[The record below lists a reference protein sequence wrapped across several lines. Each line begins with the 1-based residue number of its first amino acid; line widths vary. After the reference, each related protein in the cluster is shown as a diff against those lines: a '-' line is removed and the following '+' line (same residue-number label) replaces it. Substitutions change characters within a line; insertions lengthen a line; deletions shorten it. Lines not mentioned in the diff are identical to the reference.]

1 MGLHFVLGASGS
13 GKSSGTYQ
21 WIIKE
26 ALAHPDMQYMIL
38 VPDQY
43 TMQIQKQMVLMHP
56 GHAILNID
64 VLSFSRL
71 YHRVMEELGGDNLTP
86 LDDTGK
92 NLILRKLAGS
102 MKEEIPVLGK
112 LMDRHGYISEVKGI
126 ISEFQQ
132 YGISPEG
139 MEALISGSAA
149 RRGLQARLEDV
160 QKLYQAYV
168 EYQQDSYRTSES
180 MYPILTRRLKE
191 SGIFAD
197 TVLFL
202 DGFTGFT
209 PVQMPLVQ
217 EMMVLAR
224 DMYVAMTID
233 EEPAKVTAEQQLFY
247 ITAES
252 IRDLEKLAEEV
263 RVPVAPYIWYKEQGR
278 FTAKPSLAHFEKNL
292 FRTKTEVFGMD
303 ALPSEVMAAGTD
315 TEKEANSAIELW
327 QAANPGQESL
337 WLAGE
342 VKRLIREEG
351 YQYRD
356 IAVICGSMDGYRYH
370 LQEAFQQMEIPY
382 FVDASTKIIHNP
394 ATELLLGLL
403 ELLERDFSYAGVMR
417 YLRSGFSS
425 LTPEEVDLFELYFIE
440 TGVRGRRVFLRPFTR
455 KGKDF
460 SLEMIN
466 ALREKLVNEL
476 TPCLFERE
484 ETVRTYIEQLYAFMT
499 GLFVEQKLQLY
510 AEHFEAVGDAAR
522 AREYRQIYRKIM
534 DLFNQTVVLMGE
546 EVLSLESFGEI
557 LRAGF
562 EELQVGL
569 IPAKADQ
576 VLIGDM
582 ERTRLSQVKVLF
594 VVGVNDCNI
603 PGNNTKGGMISD
615 MDREYLTNLGITLAP
630 TRRQLQFRQHFYLY
644 QQLTKP
650 SDKLYLSYARM
661 DNAEKEIRPS
671 YFIGTVR
678 KMFPQLTV
686 QRVQEESMPEHV
698 TVLLRQC
705 AGMLRRYAE
714 GSLQESDFETLYT
727 MLRVLSEYAAPA
739 EQERDG
745 SDAPDR
751 EAMQTGI
758 NSELITQLIEQ
769 AFFVGGRERLDGE
782 IARALYGSV
791 LYGSISRLEQY
802 AACPYGH
809 FLKYGLGIKEPQEYV
824 LESADLGN
832 IFHDVLAGFGKDLE
846 QDGYSWKNFPEQYGD
861 EKIREKLAFIK
872 EQYGDELLLDKARNG
887 YALTRAERI
896 LKRSLKVLKAHMQAG
911 AFSTYGVEIDFDVSC
926 EWNATRELMMRLQ
939 GRIDRLDVAVVEDD
953 MFVKVIDYKSG
964 NRQLELDCM
973 YAGLQMQLIVY
984 LDSAARMLEE
994 RYPKKKVRPAAMFYY
1009 RVADPVVSMEGAE
1022 DLEGLP
1028 EALLKEQRS
1037 RGLLNSDE
1045 TAVHLLDSEMEA
1057 SSNVMPYSRKKDG
1070 TPARGSGVC
1079 TEEQFE
1085 YMRQFMQQ
1093 KLYEMGSEIM
1103 SGHIEKQPYVRSRQE
1118 DGCMYCPYKG
1128 VCGFDEKQNGYQK
1141 KRIVS
1146 MSSEEVFEKMK
1157 EKLAEKQEN

>member
-1 MGLHFVLGASGS
+1 MSLHFVLGASGS

-21 WIIKE
+21 WMIKE
-26 ALAHPDMQYMIL
+26 AIAHPYMQFMVL

-56 GHAILNID
+56 EHAILNVD

-71 YHRVMEELGGDNLTP
+71 YHRIMEELGGDSLIP

-102 MKEEIPVLGK
+102 MKAEMPVLGK

-126 ISEFQQ
+126 ISELQQ
-132 YGISPEG
+132 YGISPDG
-139 MEALISGSAA
+139 METLILGSAA

-160 QKLYQAYV
+160 QRLYRAYLKFQ
-168 EYQQDSYRTSES
+168 EDSYRTSES
-180 MYPILTRRLKE
+180 MYPILTKRLKE
-191 SGIFAD
+191 SKLFAN

-209 PVQMPLVQ
+209 PVQLPLVQ
-217 EMMVLAR
+217 EMMLLAK
-224 DMYVAMTID
+224 DMYVAFTID
-233 EEPAKVTAEQQLFY
+233 EEPEKVTAEQQLFY

-263 RVPVAPYIWYKEQGR
+263 RVPVKPYIWYREQGR
-278 FTAKPSLAHFEKNL
+278 FAAAPALAHFEKNL
-292 FRTKTEVFGMD
+292 FRAKSVKYEEQTD
-303 ALPSEVMAAGTD
+303 CLQLWMAV
-315 TEKEANSAIELW
+315 SP
-327 QAANPGQESL
+327 QQESQ

-342 VKRLIREEG
+342 VKRLIREDG

-356 IAVICGSMDGYRYH
+356 IAVICGSMDTYRYH
-370 LQEAFQQMEIPY
+370 LKEAFLQMEIPY
-382 FVDASTKIIHNP
+382 FVDSGTKIMHNP

-417 YLRSGFSS
+417 YLRSGFGS
-425 LTPEEVDLFELYFIE
+425 LTPEEVDLLEIYLIE
-440 TGVRGRRVFLRPFTR
+440 TGIRGRRAFLRPFTR
-455 KGKDF
+455 KAKEF
-460 SLEMIN
+460 PLEKVN
-466 ALREKLVNEL
+466 ALREKLMAEL
-476 TPCLFERE
+476 APCLFKGE
-484 ETVRTYIEQLYAFMT
+484 EKVQVYIEQLYAFMT
-499 GLFVEQKLQLY
+499 GLLVEQKLQILT
-510 AEHFEAVGDAAR
+510 EQFETAGDAGK

-534 DLFNQTVVLMGE
+534 DLFNQMVVLMGE
-546 EVLSLESFGEI
+546 EVLSVENFGEI

-569 IPAKADQ
+569 IPARVDQ
-576 VLIGDM
+576 VLVGDM

-594 VVGVNDCNI
+594 VVGVNDTNI

-615 MDREYLTNLGITLAP
+615 MDREYLTDLGITLAP

-650 SDKLYLSYARM
+650 SERLYLSYALM
-661 DNAEKEIRPS
+661 DNGEKEIRPS

-678 KMFPQLTV
+678 KMFPQIGVRKV
-686 QRVQEESMPEHV
+686 QGDGMSEHV
-698 TVLLRQC
+698 TVLMRQC
-705 AGMLRRYAE
+705 AGILRQYAE
-714 GSLQESDFETLYT
+714 GSLKETEFERLYT
-727 MLRVLSEYAAPA
+727 MLEVLREY
-739 EQERDG
+739 EE
-745 SDAPDR
+745 
-751 EAMQTGI
+751 TGI
-758 NSELITQLIEQ
+758 VPRLIEQ
-769 AFFVGGRERLDGE
+769 AFFVGGKEKLDSQ
-782 IARALYGSV
+782 IAKALYGSV

-802 AACPYGH
+802 AACPYSH

-832 IFHDVLAGFGKDLE
+832 IFHDVLASFGKDLE
-846 QDGYSWKNFPEQYGD
+846 QDGYNWKNFPEQYGD
-861 EKIREKLAFIK
+861 TKIQEKLSFIK
-872 EQYGDELLLDKARNG
+872 QQYGDELLLDKARNG

-953 MFVKVIDYKSG
+953 MYVKVIDYKSG
-964 NRQLELDCM
+964 NKQLELDCM

-984 LDSAARMLEE
+984 LDSAARLLQE
-994 RYPKKKVRPAAMFYY
+994 RYPKKNVHPAAMFYY

-1022 DLEGLP
+1022 DLEELP

-1045 TAVHLLDSEMEA
+1045 TVVHLLDSEMET
-1057 SSNVMPYSRKKDG
+1057 SSNVIPYARKKDG

-1085 YMRQFMQQ
+1085 YMRQFMQK
-1093 KLYEMGSEIM
+1093 KLHEMGSEIM

-1128 VCGFDEKQNGYQK
+1128 VCGFDEKQTGYQK
-1141 KRIVS
+1141 KQIAS
-1146 MSSEEVFEKMK
+1146 LSSEEVFERMK
-1157 EKLAEKQEN
+1157 EKLAEAKGSVVSES

>member
-1 MGLHFVLGASGS
+1 MSLHFVLGASGS
-13 GKSSGTYQ
+13 GKSRGTYQ
-21 WIIKE
+21 WIIEE
-26 ALAHPDMQYMIL
+26 ALAYPERQYLIL

-56 GHAILNID
+56 GGAILNID

-92 NLILRKLAGS
+92 NLILRKLAGG

-126 ISEFQQ
+126 ISELQQ
-132 YGISPEG
+132 YGISPDG
-139 MEALISGSAA
+139 MEALIAGSTS

-160 QKLYQAYV
+160 QKLYRAYV

-191 SGIFAD
+191 SKVFAD

-209 PVQMPLVQ
+209 PVQLPLVQ
-217 EMMVLAR
+217 EMMVLAK

-233 EEPAKVTAEQQLFY
+233 EEPERVTTEQQLFY

-263 RVPVAPYIWYKEQGR
+263 RVPVAPYIWYGEQGR
-278 FTAKPSLAHFEKNL
+278 FAAAPALAHFEKNL
-292 FRTKTEVFGMD
+292 FRTNSVRYEE
-303 ALPSEVMAAGTD
+303 LTD
-315 TEKEANSAIELW
+315 SIQLW
-327 QAANPGQESL
+327 QAANPQQESQ
-337 WLAGE
+337 WLADE

-356 IAVICGSMDGYRYH
+356 IAVICGSMDTYRYP
-370 LQEAFQQMEIPY
+370 LKEAFSQTEIPC
-382 FVDASTKIIHNP
+382 FLDASTKIMHNP

-403 ELLERDFSYAGVMR
+403 ELLDRDFSYAGVMR
-417 YLRSGFSS
+417 YLRSGFSC
-425 LTPEEVDLFELYFIE
+425 LTAEEVDILEIYFIE
-440 TGVRGRRVFLRPFTR
+440 TGIRGRRAFLRPFTR
-455 KGKDF
+455 KAKEF
-460 SLEMIN
+460 PLEKIN
-466 ALREKLVNEL
+466 ALREKLMTEL
-476 TPCLFERE
+476 SPCLFQGE
-484 ETVRTYIEQLYAFMT
+484 EKVQVYIEQLYVFMT
-499 GLFVEQKLQLY
+499 GLLVEQKLQIL
-510 AEHFEAVGDAAR
+510 AEQFEAAGDTGK

-534 DLFNQTVVLMGE
+534 DLFNQMVVLMGE
-546 EVLSLESFGEI
+546 EVLSLEHFGEI

-569 IPAKADQ
+569 IPAKVDQ
-576 VLIGDM
+576 VLVGDM
-582 ERTRLSQVKVLF
+582 ERTRINQVKVLF
-594 VVGVNDCNI
+594 VVGVNDTNI

-615 MDREYLTNLGITLAP
+615 MDREYLKNLGITLAP

-650 SDKLYLSYARM
+650 SERLYLSYALM
-661 DNAEKEIRPS
+661 DNGEKEIRPS

-678 KMFPQLTV
+678 KLFPKLEVRKV
-686 QRVQEESMPEHV
+686 QGGAMPEHV
-698 TVLLRQC
+698 TVLMHQC
-705 AGMLRRYAE
+705 AGILRRYAA
-714 GSLQESDFETLYT
+714 GSLEENEFERLYT
-727 MLRVLSEYAAPA
+727 MLEVLGEY
-739 EQERDG
+739 EK
-745 SDAPDR
+745 
-751 EAMQTGI
+751 TGI
-758 NSELITQLIEQ
+758 VSLLIEQ
-769 AFFVGGRERLDGE
+769 AFFVGGKEKLDSQ
-782 IARALYGSV
+782 IAKALYGSV

-809 FLKYGLGIKEPQEYV
+809 FLKYGLGLKEPEEYV

-832 IFHDVLAGFGKDLE
+832 IFHDVLACFGKDLE
-846 QDGYSWKNFPEQYGD
+846 QDGFNWKNFPEEYGD
-861 EKIREKLAFIK
+861 AKIQEKLAFIK

-896 LKRSLKVLKAHMQAG
+896 LKRSLKVLKEHMRAG
-911 AFSTYGVEIDFDVSC
+911 HFSTYGVEIDFDVSC

-953 MFVKVIDYKSG
+953 MYVKVIDYKSG
-964 NRQLELDCM
+964 NKQLELDCM

-984 LDSAARMLEE
+984 LDSAARMLQE
-994 RYPKKKVRPAAMFYY
+994 RFPKKNIHPAAMFYY

-1022 DLEGLP
+1022 DLDKLP

-1045 TAVHLLDSEMEA
+1045 TVVHLLDSEMET
-1057 SSNVMPYSRKKDG
+1057 SSNVIPYTRKKDG
-1070 TPARGSGVC
+1070 SPARGSGVC

-1085 YMRQFMQQ
+1085 YMRQFMQH
-1093 KLYEMGSEIM
+1093 KLYDMGSEIM
-1103 SGHIEKQPYVRSRQE
+1103 AGHIEKQPYMRSRQE

-1141 KRIVS
+1141 KKIAS
-1146 MSSEEVFEKMK
+1146 LSSEEVFEKMK
-1157 EKLAEKQEN
+1157 EKMQEEKWQ

>member
-1 MGLHFVLGASGS
+1 MSLYFVLGASGS
-13 GKSSGTYQ
+13 GKSRGTYQ

-26 ALAHPDMQYMIL
+26 ALAHPERQYMIL

-43 TMQIQKQMVLMHP
+43 TMQIQKQMVLLHP
-56 GHAILNID
+56 GYAILNID

-92 NLILRKLAGS
+92 NLILRKLAGG

-126 ISEFQQ
+126 ISELQQ
-132 YGISPEG
+132 YGISPDD
-139 MEALISGSAA
+139 METLILGSAS

-160 QKLYQAYV
+160 QKLYRAYV

-191 SGIFAD
+191 SKLFAD

-209 PVQMPLVQ
+209 PVQLPLVK
-217 EMMVLAR
+217 EMMVLAK

-233 EEPAKVTAEQQLFY
+233 EEPERVTAEPQLFY

-263 RVPVAPYIWYKEQGR
+263 RVPVAPYIWYREQGR
-278 FTAKPSLAHFEKNL
+278 FGAAPALAHFEKNL
-292 FRTKTEVFGMD
+292 FRMKSVRYEESTD
-303 ALPSEVMAAGTD
+303 A
-315 TEKEANSAIELW
+315 IQLW
-327 QAANPGQESL
+327 QAVSPQQESQ

-356 IAVICGSMDGYRYH
+356 IAVICGSMDTYRYP
-370 LQEAFQQMEIPY
+370 LKEAFLQMEIPY
-382 FVDASTKIIHNP
+382 FLDASTKIMHNP

-403 ELLERDFSYAGVMR
+403 ELLDRDFSYAGVMR

-425 LTPEEVDLFELYFIE
+425 LTAEEADILEIYFIV
-440 TGVRGRRVFLRPFTR
+440 TGIRGRRAFSRPFTR
-455 KGKDF
+455 KAKEF
-460 SLEMIN
+460 SLEKIN
-466 ALREKLVNEL
+466 VLREKLMAEL
-476 TPCLFERE
+476 TPCLFQGE
-484 ETVRTYIEQLYAFMT
+484 EKVQVYIEQLYAFMT
-499 GLFVEQKLQLY
+499 GLLTEQKLQIL
-510 AEHFEAVGDAAR
+510 ADQFEVDGDAGK

-534 DLFNQTVVLMGE
+534 DLFNQMVVLMGE
-546 EVLSLESFGEI
+546 EVLSLEHFGEI

-569 IPAKADQ
+569 IPAKVDQ
-576 VLIGDM
+576 VLVGDM
-582 ERTRLSQVKVLF
+582 ERTRLNPVKVLF
-594 VVGVNDCNI
+594 VVGVNDTNI

-615 MDREYLTNLGITLAP
+615 MDREYLTDLGITLAP

-650 SDKLYLSYARM
+650 SERLYLSYALM
-661 DNAEKEIRPS
+661 DNGEKEIRPS
-671 YFIGTVR
+671 YFVGTVR
-678 KMFPQLTV
+678 KLFPKLEVRNV
-686 QRVQEESMPEHV
+686 QGAAMPEHV
-698 TVLLRQC
+698 TVLMRQC
-705 AGMLRRYAE
+705 AGLLRRYAE
-714 GSLQESDFETLYT
+714 GNLGENEFERLYT
-727 MLRVLSEYAAPA
+727 MLEVLGEY
-739 EQERDG
+739 EK
-745 SDAPDR
+745 
-751 EAMQTGI
+751 TGI
-758 NSELITQLIEQ
+758 VSRLIEQ
-769 AFFVGGRERLDGE
+769 AFLVGGKEKLDSQ
-782 IARALYGSV
+782 IAKALYGSV

-802 AACPYGH
+802 AVCPYGH
-809 FLKYGLGIKEPQEYV
+809 FLKYGLGLKEPQEYV

-832 IFHDVLAGFGKDLE
+832 IFHDVLASFGKDLE
-846 QDGYSWKNFPEQYGD
+846 QDGFDWRNFPEQYGD
-861 EKIREKLAFIK
+861 AKIQEKLAFIK

-896 LKRSLKVLKAHMQAG
+896 LKRSIKVLKTHMQAG
-911 AFSTYGVEIDFDVSC
+911 SFSTYGVEIDFDVSC

-953 MFVKVIDYKSG
+953 MYVKVIDYKSG
-964 NRQLELDCM
+964 NKQLELDCM

-984 LDSAARMLEE
+984 LDSAARLLQE
-994 RYPKKKVRPAAMFYY
+994 RYPKKNIHPAAMFYY

-1022 DLEGLP
+1022 DLEELP

-1045 TAVHLLDSEMEA
+1045 TVVHLLDSEMEN
-1057 SSNVMPYSRKKDG
+1057 SSNVIPYARKKDG

-1085 YMRQFMQQ
+1085 YMRQFMQH

-1103 SGHIEKQPYVRSRQE
+1103 TGHIEKQPYTRSRQE

-1141 KRIVS
+1141 KKIVS
-1146 MSSEEVFEKMK
+1146 LSSEEFFEKMK
-1157 EKLAEKQEN
+1157 EKIAEK

>member
-1 MGLHFVLGASGS
+1 MSLHFVLGASGS
-13 GKSSGTYQ
+13 GKSIGTYQ
-21 WIIKE
+21 WIIRE
-26 ALAHPDMQYMIL
+26 ALEHPDMQYMVL

-71 YHRVMEELGGDNLTP
+71 YHRVMEELGGDTLTP

-102 MKEEIPVLGK
+102 MKEEIPVLGR

-126 ISEFQQ
+126 ISEMQQ
-132 YGISPEG
+132 YGISPDG
-139 MEALISGSAA
+139 MEALISGSAS

-160 QKLYQAYV
+160 QKLYRAYMD
-168 EYQQDSYRTSES
+168 YQQDSYRTSES
-180 MYPILTRRLKE
+180 MYPILTKRLKASE
-191 SGIFAD
+191 LFTD

-233 EEPAKVTAEQQLFY
+233 EEPAGVTAEQQLFY
-247 ITAES
+247 ITAKS
-252 IRDLEKLAEEV
+252 IQDLEKLAEEV

-278 FTAKPSLAHFEKNL
+278 FTAEPALAHFEKYL
-292 FRTKTEVFGMD
+292 FRMKTPEFLKDTD
-303 ALPSEVMAAGTD
+303 AVQ
-315 TEKEANSAIELW
+315 IW
-327 QAANPGQESL
+327 QASNPQQESL

-351 YQYRD
+351 YQHRD
-356 IAVICGSMDGYRYH
+356 IAVICGSMDAYRYH
-370 LQEAFQQMEIPY
+370 LQEAFSLMEIPH
-382 FVDASTKIIHNP
+382 FVDASTKIMHNP

-425 LTPEEVDLFELYFIE
+425 LTPEEADLLEIYFIE
-440 TGVRGRRVFLRPFTR
+440 TGIRGRRVFLRPFTR
-455 KGKDF
+455 KAKEF
-460 SLEMIN
+460 SLEKIN
-466 ALREKLVNEL
+466 ALREKLMAEL
-476 TPCLFERE
+476 EPCLFEGE
-484 ETVRTYIEQLYAFMT
+484 VKVQVYIEQLYALMT
-499 GLFVEQKLQLY
+499 GLLVEQKLQLY
-510 AEHFEAVGDAAR
+510 AEHFEAAGDAAR

-534 DLFNQTVVLMGE
+534 DLFNQMVVLMGE
-546 EVLSLESFGEI
+546 EVLSLECFGEI

-594 VVGVNDCNI
+594 VVGVNDTNI

-615 MDREYLTNLGITLAP
+615 MDREYLTDLGITLAP

-650 SDKLYLSYARM
+650 SERLYLSYALM

-678 KMFPQLTV
+678 KMFSKLTV
-686 QRVQEESMPEHV
+686 RRVQESAMPEHV
-698 TVLLRQC
+698 SGLLRQC
-705 AGMLRRYAE
+705 AGMLRMYAE
-714 GSLQESDFETLYT
+714 GRLEESEYETLYT
-727 MLRVLSEYAAPA
+727 MLEVLHEYENAAA
-739 EQERDG
+739 GQSQNSSGKERT
-745 SDAPDR
+745 DADSVAR
-751 EAMQTGI
+751 
-758 NSELITQLIEQ
+758 LIEQ
-769 AFFVGGRERLDGE
+769 AFFAGGKEKLDSR

-802 AACPYGH
+802 AVCPYGH
-809 FLKYGLGIKEPQEYV
+809 FLKYGLGLQEPQEYV

-846 QDGYSWKNFPEQYGD
+846 QDGYNWKDFPDAYGE
-861 EKIREKLAFIK
+861 EKIQEKLAIIK

-953 MFVKVIDYKSG
+953 MYVKVIDYKSG

-984 LDSAARMLEE
+984 LDSAARMLKE
-994 RYPKKKVRPAAMFYY
+994 RYPKKNVRPAAMFYY

-1022 DLEGLP
+1022 DLEELP

-1045 TAVHLLDSEMEA
+1045 TVVHLLDSEMET
-1057 SSNVMPYSRKKDG
+1057 SSNVIPYTRKKDG

-1085 YMRQFMQQ
+1085 YMRQFMQR

-1128 VCGFDEKQNGYQK
+1128 VCGFDEKQTGYRK
-1141 KRIVS
+1141 KQIIS

-1157 EKLAEKQEN
+1157 EKIAETEENAVSES